1 MVAYFVHN
9 LSPFL
14 FEFRPG
20 FGLRWYG
27 LAYIVA
33 FALGY
38 WLYHWLSVRRYT
50 EMPPQK
56 VGDFI
61 TWAAV
66 FGVMLGGR
74 LGWVLFYA
82 WRDVLNEPMQV
93 FQVWKGGMASHGGI
107 LGLVFFTLW
116 YSRRHNLSWTS
127 IGDSLC
133 VVAPIGL
140 FLVRIANFI
149 NGELYGGP
157 PVSRG
162 R

>member
-20 FGLRWYG
+20 IGLRWYG
-27 LAYIVA
+27 LAYILA

-38 WLYHWLSVRRYT
+38 WLYHWLSVQRYT

-82 WRDVLNEPMQV
+82 GHEVVASPLS
-93 FQVWKGGMASHGGI
+93 FFKVWEGGMASHGGI
-107 LGLVFFTLW
+107 
-116 YSRRHNLSWTS
+116 
-127 IGDSLC
+127 
-133 VVAPIGL
+133 
-140 FLVRIANFI
+140 
-149 NGELYGGP
+149 
-157 PVSRG
+157 
-162 R
+162 